1 MTLNLQIISAVIAI
15 VVGGVLYWFFKR
27 RDRERERGRAQAEAK
42 KPSRARSQDSNKDAP
57 ALGEFEPPLIQ
68 DEIPL
73 LEEPAQSAQTQG
85 VGYDRGGDGVD
96 DNATADE
103 REEAVAEAQAAHTFA
118 AATPTIETE
127 TETTQATGRSGDAAQ
142 PQRPFGGGDAS
153 ETSGVQRAEQF
164 HPRAVDGFERISQID
179 YWAKITGARDVGRE
193 TVLAIYR
200 EGAMDLTKPH
210 SIHGLKEPERVWCN
224 LEDEAEDSRFADLV
238 VTVQL
243 ADRAGAISER
253 EMNRFSAL
261 VSKLSEGTGREF
273 RFMTTVDNAFTQ
285 ADAIAEFIDYFDSI
299 FVVNITP
306 QGANRFQGAAI
317 DRTAPRMGLERDT
330 NRYYSRFKSV
340 GKGRVTLYSLAD
352 RSETGRFDF
361 DNMNFFSARGLIFF
375 TKPAVNRSPGA
386 VFAEMVDT
394 AKAFASRIQGVVN
407 SPNHDDLSQDDV
419 ETIRASIEQ
428 VAAEMERLGIPAG
441 GDQAT
446 RLF

>member
-15 VVGGVLYWFFKR
+15 VVGGALYWFFKR
-27 RDRERERGRAQAEAK
+27 RDRERERGRAQAEVK

-73 LEEPAQSAQTQG
+73 LEEPAQAAQTQS

-96 DNATADE
+96 AAATGE

-127 TETTQATGRSGDAAQ
+127 TTQATGRSSDEAQ

-153 ETSGVQRAEQF
+153 ETPGVQRADPF

-273 RFMTTVDNAFTQ
+273 RFMTTVDNAFAQ

-306 QGANRFQGAAI
+306 QGANRFQGTAI

-352 RSETGRFDF
+352 LSETGRFDF